1 MRETNLDSEVVYRLL
16 LLFGLACHPKTGSE
30 AEEHEAEEHK
40 AAQQIAITRENGKMK
55 PCALCLFK
63 LNLLDK
69 KKERRK
75 SSNFV
80 FYEKVIILCPPV

>member
-16 LLFGLACHPKTGSE
+16 LLFGLACHPKTGS
-30 AEEHEAEEHK
+30 EAEEHK

-69 KKERRK
+69 KKKKKRK

-80 FYEKVIILCPPV
+80 FYEKVIISVHRYNFK